1 MLTRPNVQR
10 RTVIRVRDGQLT
22 RDRDALVV
30 EEPLEIR
37 LALPTANGAHII
49 PLTTILRTPGE
60 DFELAAGFL
69 FNEGIVHERNDIAT
83 IRSCADPDIDEEARF
98 NTITVDLRP
107 GAQPDLSHAR
117 RLFYI
122 SSSCGVCGKASL
134 EALRTRGC
142 APLPDDDGV
151 RISFPVLTSI
161 DAALRRAQALF
172 QKTGGLH
179 AAALFA
185 ANGDLLALHE
195 DIGRHNAV
203 DKLIGAHLLQ
213 GRLGALS
220 QAILLVSG
228 RAGFEILQKALTA
241 RIPVVAAIGAPST
254 LAVALAQQFN
264 MTLIGFLRGASFNVY
279 AGEWRIEEVQESGK
293 GSLQR

>member
-1 MLTRPNVQR
+1 MLTQPNVQR
-10 RTVIRVRDGQLT
+10 RTVIRVRDGRAA

-37 LALPTANGAHII
+37 LALHTADGAHII

-69 FNEGIVHERNDIAT
+69 FSEGIVRDRRDIAT
-83 IRSCADPDIDEEARF
+83 IRFCTDPDMDEEARF
-98 NTITVDLRP
+98 NTLTVDLRP
-107 GAQPDLSHAR
+107 GVQPDLTHAR

-134 EALRTRGC
+134 EALHTRGC
-142 APLPDDDGV
+142 APLPDDGLRV
-151 RISFPVLTSI
+151 ALPALAGM
-161 DAALRRAQALF
+161 DAALRQAQALF

-179 AAALFA
+179 AAALFGA
-185 ANGDLLALHE
+185 DGDLLALHE

-241 RIPVVAAIGAPST
+241 RIPVVAAVGAPST
-254 LAVALAQQFN
+254 LAVTLAQQFN
-264 MTLIGFLRGASFNVY
+264 MTLIGFLRGAAFNVY
-279 AGEWRIEEVQESGK
+279 AGAQRIPIE
-293 GSLQR
+293 

>member
-1 MLTRPNVQR
+1 MLTQPNVQR
-10 RTVIRVRDGQLT
+10 RTVIRVRDGRPT
-22 RDRDALVV
+22 RDRDTLVV

-37 LALPTANGAHII
+37 LALHSADGTHII
-49 PLTTILRTPGE
+49 PLTTIMRTPGE

-69 FNEGIVHERNDIAT
+69 FSEGIVRARDDIAT
-83 IRSCADPDIDEEARF
+83 IRYCADPDSDAESRF
-98 NTITVDLRP
+98 NTLTVDLRP
-107 GAQPDLSHAR
+107 GVQPDLTHAR
-117 RLFYI
+117 RLFSI

-142 APLPDDDGV
+142 APLPDDDGLRV
-151 RISFPVLTSI
+151 SLPVVASM

-185 ANGDLLALHE
+185 VDGDLLALHE

-213 GRLGALS
+213 GRLAALH

-241 RIPVVAAIGAPST
+241 RIPVIAAVGAPST
-254 LAVALAQQFN
+254 LAVTLAQRFN
-264 MTLIGFLRGASFNVY
+264 MTLIGFLRGAAFNVY
-279 AGEWRIEEVQESGK
+279 AGAQRIPIA
-293 GSLQR
+293 

>member
-1 MLTRPNVQR
+1 MLTQPNVQR
-10 RTVIRVRDGQLT
+10 RTVVRVRDGQLT

-37 LALPTANGAHII
+37 LALPTADGAHII

-60 DFELAAGFL
+60 DFDLAAGFL
-69 FNEGIVHERNDIAT
+69 FSEGIVHERDDIAT
-83 IRSCADPDIDEEARF
+83 IRFCTDPDIDEEARF
-98 NTITVDLRP
+98 NTLTVDLRP
-107 GAQPDLSHAR
+107 GVHPDLTRAR
-117 RLFYI
+117 RLFYV
-122 SSSCGVCGKASL
+122 SSSCGVCGTASL
-134 EALRTRGC
+134 KALHTRGC
-142 APLPDDDGV
+142 TPLPDDDGL
-151 RISFPVLTSI
+151 RISLPVLTSM
-161 DAALRRAQALF
+161 DATLREAQAIF

-185 ANGDLLALHE
+185 ADGALLALHE

-213 GRLGALS
+213 GRLDVLS

-228 RAGFEILQKALTA
+228 RAGFEILQKALMA
-241 RIPVVAAIGAPST
+241 RIPVVAAVGAPST
-254 LAVALAQQFN
+254 LAVTLAQQFN

-279 AGEWRIEEVQESGK
+279 TGAQRISIE
-293 GSLQR
+293 

>member
-1 MLTRPNVQR
+1 MLTQPNVQR
-10 RTVIRVRDGQLT
+10 RTVIRVRDGRAA

-37 LALPTANGAHII
+37 LALHTADGAHII

-69 FNEGIVHERNDIAT
+69 FSEGIVRDRRDIAT
-83 IRSCADPDIDEEARF
+83 IRFCTDPDMDEGARF
-98 NTITVDLRP
+98 NILTVDLRP
-107 GAQPDLSHAR
+107 GVQPDLTHAR

-134 EALRTRGC
+134 EALHTRGC
-142 APLPDDDGV
+142 TPLPDDGL
-151 RISFPVLTSI
+151 RIALPALTGM
-161 DAALRRAQALF
+161 DAALRQAQALF

-179 AAALFA
+179 AAALFDA
-185 ANGDLLALHE
+185 DGDLLALHE

-213 GRLGALS
+213 GRLAALS

-241 RIPVVAAIGAPST
+241 RIPVVAAVGAPST
-254 LAVALAQQFN
+254 LAVTLAQQFN
-264 MTLIGFLRGASFNVY
+264 MTLIGFLRGAAFNVY
-279 AGEWRIEEVQESGK
+279 AGAQRIPIE
-293 GSLQR
+293 

>member
-1 MLTRPNVQR
+1 MLTQPNVQR
-10 RTVIRVRDGQLT
+10 RTVIRVRDGRAA

-37 LALPTANGAHII
+37 LALHTADGAHII

-69 FNEGIVHERNDIAT
+69 FSEGIVRERYDIAT
-83 IRSCADPDIDEEARF
+83 IRFCTDPDIDEEARF
-98 NTITVDLRP
+98 NTLTVDLRP
-107 GAQPDLSHAR
+107 GVQPDLTHAR

-134 EALRTRGC
+134 EALHTRGC
-142 APLPDDDGV
+142 TPLPDDGL
-151 RISFPVLTSI
+151 RIALPALAGI
-161 DAALRRAQALF
+161 DAALRQAQALF

-179 AAALFA
+179 AAALFDA
-185 ANGDLLALHE
+185 DGDLLALHE

-213 GRLGALS
+213 GRLAVLN

-241 RIPVVAAIGAPST
+241 RIPVVAAVGAPST
-254 LAVALAQQFN
+254 LAVTLAQQFN
-264 MTLIGFLRGASFNVY
+264 MTLIGFLRGAAFNVY
-279 AGEWRIEEVQESGK
+279 AGAQRIPIE
-293 GSLQR
+293 